1 MRNNETQSVIIRFKK
16 GFDVG
21 NLFKKEEI
29 LEFLEKLGLIGPPRP
44 LLDLEQYPNLNK
56 ENMAYPDYLEDVM
69 VLDFKKGSSL
79 PNLLESLEEILIP
92 FVDYIEGDYDIE
104 HIADD
109 NEDGND
115 NDDKNDGYP
124 LKHINYK
131 ELSDIERGQIIS
143 VIDSGVDTKHQHL
156 RQSLWQ
162 DPNNPNCHGV
172 NLTHDN
178 NCDKWDVTDDKSKAH
193 GTKVCGILGAKNT
206 DEVFGVAPS
215 SEIIS
220 FKVFPGK
227 IKEIT
232 TVQRITEALYLSAM
246 YGAQVINNSWTLK
259 RNPIRESYTIK
270 DAINH
275 LETINVIPVF
285 AAGNF
290 KRDCR
295 WDFPQRLSNVINVG
309 AMNRDYVHWHHS
321 NWGKKVTVWA
331 PGESVNSTAMPNRFG
346 KSSGT
351 SLAAPFVAALV
362 SSIKAIRPDSNI
374 QEVKKLLRVSL
385 SPTITKPG
393 NNYQLNFAKTL
404 SIINHSKTTIKMEH
418 QMPKPPENI
427 KEINTQIFTYLHLE
441 KSNIYQL
448 LHNEIKDDDSFK
460 SLGQVYGNFE
470 GHKIIDADGKPF
482 FILRRASLK
491 YVNID
496 RKKEPQKRVA
506 SFEIS
511 TNPDNSMLVD
521 FDITLEKVENQEE
534 GPDVTQDCNF
544 VFVLNQKIDYHVDDG
559 NLTKN
564 GIPCNTMVFF

>member
-1 MRNNETQSVIIRFKK
+1 MRNHETQSVIIRFKK

-29 LEFLEKLGLIGPPRP
+29 LEVLEKLGLIGPSRP

-56 ENMAYPDYLEDVM
+56 ENVAYPDFLEDIK
-69 VLDFKKGSSL
+69 VLDFKKGESL
-79 PNLLESLEEILIP
+79 PNLVENLADIFAP
-92 FVDYIEGDYDIE
+92 FVEYIEGDYDIE

-109 NEDGND
+109 NKVGND
-115 NDDKNDGYP
+115 DNEKNDGYP
-124 LKHINYK
+124 LKHINYYK
-131 ELSDIERGQIIS
+131 LPDIEINQIIS
-143 VIDSGVDTKHQHL
+143 VIDSGVDTKHKNLVQN
-156 RQSLWQ
+156 LWQ

-172 NLTHDN
+172 NLTSHN
-178 NCDKWDVTDDKSKAH
+178 NENKWDVTDYKSKPH

-206 DEVFGVAPS
+206 NEVIGVAPS
-215 SEIIS
+215 SRILS

-227 IKEIT
+227 LKDTTTIKN
-232 TVQRITEALYLSAM
+232 VTEALYLSAM
-246 YGAQVINNSWTLK
+246 YGAQTINNSWTLK
-259 RNPIRESYTIK
+259 RNPIQESYTIK

-290 KRDCR
+290 KRDCK
-295 WDFPQRLSNVINVG
+295 WDFPQKLSNVINVG
-309 AMNRDYVHWHHS
+309 AMNRHYSHWHHS
-321 NWGKKVTVWA
+321 NWGKSVTVWA
-331 PGESVNSTAMPNRFG
+331 PGQSINSTSMPNRFG
-346 KSSGT
+346 QTNGT
-351 SLAAPFVAALV
+351 SLAAPFVSALV
-362 SSIKAIRPDSNI
+362 SAIKTIKPKSDI
-374 QEVKKLLRVSL
+374 KEIKKLLRVTL

-393 NNYQLNFAKTL
+393 NNYQLDFKKTL
-404 SIINHSKTTIKMEH
+404 TSINHSKTTTKMEH
-418 QMPKPPENI
+418 QMPTPPENR
-427 KEINTQIFTYLHLE
+427 EQINEQVFTYLHLE

-448 LHNEIKDDDSFK
+448 LHNEINEDTLK

-470 GHKIIDADGKPF
+470 GHRIIDADGKPF

-496 RKKEPQKRVA
+496 QKNEPQKKVA

-511 TNPDNSMLVD
+511 TNPSNNMLVD
-521 FDITLEKVENQEE
+521 FKITIEE
-534 GPDVTQDCNF
+534 VASQKEGADVTQDCNF
-544 VFVLNQKIDYHVDDG
+544 VFVLNQKIDYHVEEP